1 MNFLFA
7 WRYFKAKKSTNA
19 INIISWVSVLAIVIG
34 TASLILV
41 LSVFNGFEDLVK
53 SLYSSFYTDLKIS
66 PQTGKTIT
74 VSKEQQ
80 KQLASIQDIHA
91 YALVVEDKA
100 LLQNAGL
107 LSIDSLKGDSNYI
120 NLTNIVSLKGVDS
133 NYVHV
138 TSIQDKVVK
147 GTFDLGTTEHP
158 SVVLG
163 VGIEDALGVK
173 ADRDI
178 LPLAVYL
185 FKKTNG
191 LYAADPQ
198 SSLSTENIFTS
209 GAFLIQQDF
218 DNKYGFT
225 NIGFMKRMLGLQPN
239 EFSGVEIALKDEKKT
254 EDIKKELQKLF
265 GDNYKIETR
274 YEQNKN
280 LYGVMRTEKWVIYG
294 VLTLILIVAAFNIVG
309 ALTMLVLEKQKD
321 IDVLKAL
328 GANNNYIQRIFLSE
342 GFLLAVIGGIAGIL
356 LAVLI
361 GWLQVKYKLVPL
373 QGGSFLI
380 DYYPVKPVAT
390 DFLLVFATILIV
402 AFIASWFPSRKA
414 ALQQIDLKT

>member
-19 INIISWVSVLAIVIG
+19 INIISWVSVLAIIIG

-74 VSKEQQ
+74 LSNDQL
-80 KQLASIQDIHA
+80 KQLSSLGGIRA
-91 YALVVEDKA
+91 YSLVVEDKA
-100 LLQNAGL
+100 LLQNGEP
-107 LSIDSLKGDSNYI
+107 LS
-120 NLTNIVSLKGVDS
+120 IVSLKGVDS
-133 NYVHV
+133 NYVHL
-138 TSIQDKVVK
+138 TGIEQKVVK
-147 GTFDLGTTEHP
+147 GKFDIGTADHP

-163 VGIEDALGVK
+163 VGIENALGVE

-178 LPLAVYL
+178 LPLSAYL
-185 FKKTNG
+185 FKKTNE
-191 LYAADPQ
+191 LSAADPQ
-198 SSLSTENIFTS
+198 SSLSTENIFTA

-225 NIGFMKRMLGLQPN
+225 NIDFMKRMLGLQPD
-239 EFSGVEIALKDEKKT
+239 EFSAAEIALKDENQTDKVKQ
-254 EDIKKELQKLF
+254 ELQKLL
-265 GDNYKIETR
+265 GEHYKVETR
-274 YEQNKN
+274 YEQNKS
-280 LYGVMRTEKWVIYG
+280 LYSVMRTEKWVIYG
-294 VLTLILIVAAFNIVG
+294 VLTMILVVAAFNIVG

-342 GFLLAVIGGIAGIL
+342 GFLLAVIGGITGIL
-356 LAVLI
+356 LAVFV

-380 DYYPVKPVAT
+380 DYYPVKLVAT

-414 ALQQIDLKT
+414 ALQQIDLKS

>member
-19 INIISWVSVLAIVIG
+19 INIIAWVSVFAIVIG

-74 VSKEQQ
+74 LSNDQL
-80 KQLASIQDIHA
+80 KQLSSIQEIRS
-91 YALVVEDKA
+91 YSLIVEDKA
-100 LLQNAGL
+100 LLQNGEPLA
-107 LSIDSLKGDSNYI
+107 
-120 NLTNIVSLKGVDS
+120 IVSLKGVDS
-133 NYVHV
+133 NYVNV
-138 TSIQDKVVK
+138 TNIQQKVVK
-147 GTFDLGTTEHP
+147 GKFDIGTANHP

-163 VGIEDALGVK
+163 VGIENALEVQ

-178 LPLAVYL
+178 LPLSAYL
-185 FKKTNG
+185 FKKTNQINT
-191 LYAADPQ
+191 ADPE

-209 GAFLIQQDF
+209 GTFLIQQDF

-225 NIGFMKRMLGLQPN
+225 NIDFIKRMLGLQPN
-239 EFSGVEIALKDEKKT
+239 EFSAAEIALKDEKQTDKIKT
-254 EDIKKELQKLF
+254 DLEKLF
-265 GDNYKIETR
+265 GNNYKVETR
-274 YEQNKN
+274 YEQNKS
-280 LYGVMRTEKWVIYG
+280 LYSVMRTEKWVIYG

-342 GFLLAVIGGIAGIL
+342 GFLLAIIGGIAGIL

-361 GWLQVKYKLVPL
+361 GWMQVKYKLVPL

-380 DYYPVKPVAT
+380 DYYPVKLVAT

-402 AFIASWFPSRKA
+402 AFLASWFPSRKA
-414 ALQQIDLKT
+414 ALQQIDLKS